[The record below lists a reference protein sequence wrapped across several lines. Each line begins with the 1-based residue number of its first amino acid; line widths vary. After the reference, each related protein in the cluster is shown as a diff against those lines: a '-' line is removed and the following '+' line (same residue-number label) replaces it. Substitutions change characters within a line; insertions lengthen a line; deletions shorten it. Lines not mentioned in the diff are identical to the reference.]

1 MPTTTAPD
9 RSSRRADPARRLR
22 DVLRP
27 ALLTGAYGSTPL
39 PDEGALAVAHGVS
52 RNTVREALDLLRQ
65 EGLVERRR
73 GSGTFSVSQTATN
86 RLSGLLGLSEYTP
99 TETGVDND
107 VVLAEIGAAQPL
119 VAARLEI
126 APGADVVALER
137 VRRVGDE
144 VVSLDTSYLPAHLA
158 GDLLRQDL
166 DHGDLFAV
174 LEQRLGLDLG
184 TAEVVV
190 EAFSADR
197 AHGSSAR
204 HRHREPGAGGRSAR
218 PPAKR
223 SADRAGVR
231 PVPAGPRRPDMHCVS
246 EPGRAPMS
254 ESTIP
259 TRRAAVTAPARDE
272 QAAPAVV
279 PGAASRPT
287 WARVARLGGGARPLL
302 SIVLAVL
309 VWEVTYRMQLF
320 SASVL
325 PSPADV
331 VLAAGAMADDGTLW
345 TDLYWS
351 ARRAVLG
358 FALGSTIGVG
368 AGLLTARSRI
378 ASALLEGTLQT
389 IRPIPAIAL
398 VPLAIMWFG
407 LGEESK
413 LFLVTVGVFFP
424 VWITAHSGIGNTR
437 ADYLRVA
444 ACMGASRYLTLTRVV
459 LPGALPYILAGLRVG
474 IATAFILIV
483 ASEMT
488 GATAGLG
495 FRLDQARLF
504 SQADRLFVCLVLLGL
519 LGAAV
524 DQLFH
529 RVTAPLARWTRDQA

>member
-1 MPTTTAPD
+1 
-9 RSSRRADPARRLR
+9 
-22 DVLRP
+22 
-27 ALLTGAYGSTPL
+27 
-39 PDEGALAVAHGVS
+39 
-52 RNTVREALDLLRQ
+52 
-65 EGLVERRR
+65 
-73 GSGTFSVSQTATN
+73 
-86 RLSGLLGLSEYTP
+86 
-99 TETGVDND
+99 
-107 VVLAEIGAAQPL
+107 
-119 VAARLEI
+119 
-126 APGADVVALER
+126 
-137 VRRVGDE
+137 
-144 VVSLDTSYLPAHLA
+144 
-158 GDLLRQDL
+158 
-166 DHGDLFAV
+166 
-174 LEQRLGLDLG
+174 
-184 TAEVVV
+184 
-190 EAFSADR
+190 
-197 AHGSSAR
+197 
-204 HRHREPGAGGRSAR
+204 
-218 PPAKR
+218 
-223 SADRAGVR
+223 
-231 PVPAGPRRPDMHCVS
+231 
-246 EPGRAPMS
+246 MS

-259 TRRAAVTAPARDE
+259 ARHAPVTTAPRSE
-272 QAAPAVV
+272 QAPDAVAADAAP
-279 PGAASRPT
+279 PRPAR
-287 WARVARLGGGARPLL
+287 ARVARLGGTARPLL
-302 SIVLAVL
+302 SIGLALL
-309 VWEVTYRMQLF
+309 VWEVTYRLQLF
-320 SASVL
+320 SPSVL

-331 VLAAGAMADDGTLW
+331 VLAARTMAADGTLW

-358 FALGSTIGVG
+358 FALGSTLGVG
-368 AGLLTARSRI
+368 AGLLTARSRT

-444 ACMGASRYLTLTRVV
+444 QCMGASRFLTLTRVV
-459 LPGALPYILAGLRVG
+459 LPAALPYILAGLRVG